1 MNDRLPD
8 WSTVTIL
15 GGTGPE
21 GQGLGVRWA
30 RSGLR
35 VILGSRDENRAR
47 LAAQELAERSGGEVE
62 GMENAAAVAAADVVV
77 LTVPF
82 DAQVLTLKH
91 VAGSFREGAVLISTV
106 VPLATAV
113 SDRGT
118 RILGVWQGSAAEL
131 AAELVPPH
139 VDVAGAFHNVAASL
153 LNSTGPVD
161 CDVIV
166 CADEARARR
175 TAFELATRIPG
186 VRAVNGGKLENSR
199 IAEAMTALLV
209 GINIRYK
216 VHTAAI
222 RVTGLPEES
231 V

>member
-1 MNDRLPD
+1 MNDQLPD
-8 WSTVTIL
+8 SNTIAIL

-82 DAQVLTLKH
+82 DAQIGVLKS
-91 VAGSFREGAVLISTV
+91 VASSFRKGAVLISTV
-106 VPLATAV
+106 VPLATAIH
-113 SDRGT
+113 DRST
-118 RILGVWQGSAAEL
+118 RLLGVWQGSAAEL

-139 VDVAGAFHNVAASL
+139 VAVVGAFHNVAASL

-166 CADEARARR
+166 CSDDSRARH
-175 TAFELATRIPG
+175 TAFELANRIPG
-186 VRAVNGGKLENSR
+186 VRPINGGKLENCR
-199 IAEAMTALLV
+199 IVEAMTALLI
-209 GINIRYK
+209 GINIRYQ

-222 RVTGLPEES
+222 RVTGLP
-231 V
+231 